1 MSIPFSDEE
10 LNNIQKLSE
19 NICEFIFETNGK
31 IIKFRPKLK
40 GYGIIP
46 DLEADLVIDD
56 TLYEIKTVTR
66 NFKSSDLRQVIVYLA
81 LNHASK
87 GNNWKY
93 GGLYNPR
100 KGRSSKFNVNHLVY
114 NLSGG
119 NPPNEAFENLLNG
132 IVRDIQIDARF

>member
-1 MSIPFSDEE
+1 
-10 LNNIQKLSE
+10 LAE
-19 NICEFIFETNGK
+19 NICEFIFKTNGK
-31 IIKFRPKLK
+31 FMEFRPQLK
-40 GYGIIP
+40 GYGLIP

-66 NFKSSDLRQVIVYLA
+66 NFKSIDLRQLFIYLA
-81 LNHASK
+81 LNHVSK

-100 KGRSSKFNVNHLVY
+100 KGRSSKFNINHLVY

-119 NPPNEAFENLLNG
+119 NPPSEAFETLLNG
-132 IVRDIQIDARF
+132 IVRDIQIDTRF